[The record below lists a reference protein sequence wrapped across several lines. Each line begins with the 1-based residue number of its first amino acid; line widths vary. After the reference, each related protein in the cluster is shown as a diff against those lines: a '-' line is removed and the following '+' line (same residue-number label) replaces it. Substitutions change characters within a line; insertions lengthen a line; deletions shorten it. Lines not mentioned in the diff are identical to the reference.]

1 MYFVNLFLPHRY
13 VICVELFEHD
23 VKARFFFIILFHLL
37 QVLFPASQFFWW
49 VSKMFLTL
57 FPSFRK
63 HSFLLLTKGLQNCLV
78 LLCYFFFRRIQY
90 SDSFVFNT

>member
-37 QVLFPASQFFWW
+37 QVLFPASQFF
-49 VSKMFLTL
+49 
-57 FPSFRK
+57 
-63 HSFLLLTKGLQNCLV
+63 
-78 LLCYFFFRRIQY
+78 
-90 SDSFVFNT
+90 

>member
-37 QVLFPASQFFWW
+37 QVLFPASQFFL
-49 VSKMFLTL
+49 VGFKNVFNSV
-57 FPSFRK
+57 
-63 HSFLLLTKGLQNCLV
+63 SFLQKTFLPSTHKGITELSCFVV
-78 LLCYFFFRRIQY
+78 LFFL
-90 SDSFVFNT
+90 